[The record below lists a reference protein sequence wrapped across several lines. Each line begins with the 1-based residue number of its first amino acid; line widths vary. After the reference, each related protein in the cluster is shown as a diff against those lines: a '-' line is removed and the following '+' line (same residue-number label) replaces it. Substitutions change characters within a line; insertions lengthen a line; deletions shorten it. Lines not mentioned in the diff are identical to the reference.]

1 MELFIILLF
10 SFFLLA
16 CVALKLSILLALGG
30 GLCLFLIYARQKGF
44 SWNEIFQM
52 SLGGIKGAKN
62 ILITF
67 FLIGILTALWRTAG
81 TIPVLVCYTSALFQP
96 RLFLLMTFL
105 VNCGVSVLTGTAF
118 GTAATMG
125 VICATMA
132 NSMGIS
138 LVPVGGAVLS
148 GIYFGD
154 RCSPVSTSALLISE
168 LTKTNLF
175 ENIRD
180 MLKTAFIPF
189 IISCFFYLI
198 LGFFT
203 PYSGAQINLMSLFGQ
218 EFSLNM
224 ITLLPAA
231 LILVLSALRIHVKWA
246 MSLSILTAI
255 PICLLLQHVTLLD
268 CMTFAIWGYHTTND
282 EIGIMLN
289 GGGIISM
296 LRVAAIVCL
305 SSAYSGI
312 FQRTGL
318 LNQIQNKILT
328 LEQRTTPYISMLA
341 TSVVTSLIACN
352 QTLTIMLTY
361 QLCKTDRTDRQTQA
375 IQLENTAVVVAPL
388 IPWSIAGTVPLASVG
403 APASGILLAVFLY
416 ILPLYQLIL
425 SFINNRKL

>member
-1 MELFIILLF
+1 
-10 SFFLLA
+10 
-16 CVALKLSILLALGG
+16 
-30 GLCLFLIYARQKGF
+30 
-44 SWNEIFQM
+44 
-52 SLGGIKGAKN
+52 
-62 ILITF
+62 
-67 FLIGILTALWRTAG
+67 
-81 TIPVLVCYTSALFQP
+81 
-96 RLFLLMTFL
+96 
-105 VNCGVSVLTGTAF
+105 
-118 GTAATMG
+118 MG

-388 IPWSIAGTVPLASVG
+388 IPWSIAGTVPLTSVG